1 MKAYKVFNKDWT
13 CNGFQYEVGKI
24 YTMDEEPIMC
34 ERGFHACKKVSDC
47 FSYYGFNPENKVAL
61 VSMMGTVLGK
71 DNDKQ
76 VCNKIKIVKEVK
88 WNDML
93 DLANSGNR
101 NSGYSNSGDRNSG
114 YRNSGNRNSGYSN
127 SGDRN
132 SGDSNSGN
140 RNSGD
145 SNSGYSNSGNRN
157 SGDSNSGNRNSGYSN
172 SGDSNSGD
180 FNSTTPDVINCFNK
194 PCKTEVWDNAPKPD
208 FIYSVEVCEWIWWN
222 SMTDKEKADNKDAFV
237 TDGYLKTIPY
247 KEAWANAYKKASG
260 SDIELLKALPNF
272 DADVFEEITGIKII

>member
-101 NSGYSNSGDRNSG
+101 NSGNRNSG
-114 YRNSGNRNSGYSN
+114 YR
-127 SGDRN
+127 
-132 SGDSNSGN
+132 
-140 RNSGD
+140 
-145 SNSGYSNSGNRN
+145 
-157 SGDSNSGNRNSGYSN
+157 
-172 SGDSNSGD
+172 NSGD